1 MFEQDISKAQS
12 IRKSR
17 IFIFHVLSNSNNEY
31 LVVAEE
37 IRKDME
43 TWNEAI
49 LGYFTA
55 FCDFSSPLTRTS
67 IHFFYV

>member
-1 MFEQDISKAQS
+1 MN
-12 IRKSR
+12 
-17 IFIFHVLSNSNNEY
+17 H

-55 FCDFSSPLTRTS
+55 FCEILSLLTLTS
-67 IHFFYV
+67 IHFSYV